1 VQKVAFL
8 RLKSDDVFRNNDV
21 MTAGYAV
28 LINVMDDGDLKR
40 NLKKKRQMNVQNIV
54 TTHGRQNCQKC
65 SHFFL

>member
-1 VQKVAFL
+1 MHKVAFL

-40 NLKKKRQMNVQNIV
+40 NLKKTANECPEHCYNTQPAELPKV
-54 TTHGRQNCQKC
+54 
-65 SHFFL
+65 